1 MVQKTP
7 IPVSSP
13 YQIWVL
19 IFNVLGYSLVV
30 IFQRYLTFHF
40 DTFTMNFYRFLAGSI
55 FLLSLAYII
64 FREDLKNILKS
75 PSLLKRITRLAFL
88 IAIAQT
94 LIIEGLAHTSATLV
108 GLLGI
113 LGIIFSITITS
124 LVFQDERRALQGRMF
139 VLGSMLALIGV
150 IGVILGKENLTLEY
164 SLGSLYVVL
173 AMLIGSSSSVLQK
186 RIISSTHPIASGAVV
201 SVMMCIFYFFPAFFW
216 GDLVKITRISWKM
229 NFMLFGSGIFGLFVG
244 LGLSYI
250 SVKFFGVVVHRI
262 SRLTTPIFIG
272 IFSYLFLGEQLTA
285 MQMVFGAILLVGC
298 FLAMRKSL
306 LLGSGVK

>member
-7 IPVSSP
+7 PPVSSP
-13 YQIWVL
+13 HRIWVL

-64 FREDLKNILKS
+64 SREDLKNILKS
-75 PSLLKRITRLAFL
+75 PSLLRRMVLLAFL

-124 LVFQDERRALQGRMF
+124 LVFQDERRVLQGRMF
-139 VLGSMLALIGV
+139 ALGSTLALIGV
-150 IGVILGKENLTLEY
+150 IGVILGKESLTLKY

-173 AMLIGSSSSVLQK
+173 AMLIGSGSSVLQK
-186 RIISSTHPIASGAVV
+186 RVISSTHPVASGAII
-201 SVMMCIFYFFPAFFW
+201 SGMMCLLYFFPAFLW
-216 GDLVKITRISWKM
+216 GDMVKITRISWKM

-244 LGLSYI
+244 LGLGYI
-250 SVKFFGVVVHRI
+250 SIKFFGMVVHRVA
-262 SRLTTPIFIG
+262 RLTTPIFIG

-285 MQMVFGAILLVGC
+285 MQMAFGTILLVGC
-298 FLAMRKSL
+298 FLAMRRNF
-306 LLGSGVK
+306 LLGSGIK